1 MSSGDNI
8 KNSIAGKDKKSMAK
22 DFANQYM
29 DNVIKNQIKVIC
41 PQCNMK
47 TTIYPEHL
55 DRACC
60 DKCNVLLKVVDMV

>member
-29 DNVIKNQIKVIC
+29 DNVIKNQIK
-41 PQCNMK
+41 
-47 TTIYPEHL
+47 
-55 DRACC
+55 
-60 DKCNVLLKVVDMV
+60 